1 VCAAGED
8 NTEEVLV
15 LIEDLLAENPELFDV
30 LEYAVPS
37 EVLCMKLSAA
47 FKEFGSSIKPQEPAA
62 ELDGLVTCRA
72 AEVLNTGDVCAAITE
87 AVRTAQVS
95 ELCLICCRVCP
106 ITGLVA
112 ACGRC
117 EQRACET
124 CMRAWYT
131 LQPGMLP
138 VPNARLRCPF
148 CRLRPEKLAQY
159 CPRRNLPR
167 GVLEE
172 DGMVLGYCGECRR
185 IRGAVERECVHG
197 AVEAQEGWTCFECR
211 EAEQLRAEAEAALQ
225 DERQAGLEVVHGR
238 NREDVLVGKQ
248 VKCPGCGVSTVKDG
262 GCDHMHCPV
271 CEAHWCWQC
280 RNEFNAENIYAH
292 IDEVHGGHWF

>member
-1 VCAAGED
+1 
-8 NTEEVLV
+8 
-15 LIEDLLAENPELFDV
+15 
-30 LEYAVPS
+30 
-37 EVLCMKLSAA
+37 
-47 FKEFGSSIKPQEPAA
+47 
-62 ELDGLVTCRA
+62 
-72 AEVLNTGDVCAAITE
+72 
-87 AVRTAQVS
+87 
-95 ELCLICCRVCP
+95 
-106 ITGLVA
+106 
-112 ACGRC
+112 
-117 EQRACET
+117 
-124 CMRAWYT
+124 
-131 LQPGMLP
+131 
-138 VPNARLRCPF
+138 
-148 CRLRPEKLAQY
+148 
-159 CPRRNLPR
+159 
-167 GVLEE
+167 
-172 DGMVLGYCGECRR
+172 MVLGYCGECRR